1 MRLRD
6 RLERIEH
13 LLSRPKRF
21 GGHEPCII
29 RIRGGLDGVEPLRA
43 AIGSLNLECQPNE
56 TEDDFKDRAVNL
68 ATEKGAAFVIL
79 GGMSAAPR
87 ARGGCGLSV
96 PSCPTVSR

>member
-13 LLSRPKRF
+13 LLSRPRRF
-21 GGHEPCII
+21 GGHNGGGDEPCII

-43 AIGSLNLECQPNE
+43 TIGSLTLECQPNE
-56 TEDDFKDRAVNL
+56 TEDEFESRSVSL

-79 GGMSAAPR
+79 GGMPAWERRRIAESPKR
-87 ARGGCGLSV
+87 SG
-96 PSCPTVSR
+96 